1 MINVLYVTFAS
12 KNFDGAT
19 YSLMDLI
26 RSVRS
31 HVYPIVL
38 LRSKGCVYDYFKEN
52 NVECI
57 VCDFE
62 EDLCGKPRKIHQYV
76 KYILRYIP
84 KYIRYVVKNRKCV
97 RFVAD
102 QLKDRNIQ
110 IVHTNNSVL
119 TVGYDIAQRMHAKHV
134 WHLRGF
140 MDLDFGWMPFRG
152 WKNLKQLVSNSS
164 AAIGITKAVL
174 EHYIASNRANAYA
187 VFDAV
192 RSKQDICY
200 NPLKEKYFLFCSV
213 FLTKR
218 KGCEFAIKAFAL
230 SNLAAKGYRLRVI
243 GVANEKYQNK
253 LHRLVCECGVS
264 DYVDFIGQTD
274 NVKDHMQKATAF
286 LMCSENEGLGRVSI
300 EAMFYGCL
308 VIGRN
313 SGGTK
318 EFIINKKTGFL
329 FDNINECSQAM
340 QLAAGDDVTGI
351 IIRAQDFARDH
362 FSIENYGE
370 KILKIYAKVLNKNL

>member
-12 KNFDGAT
+12 RNFDGAT

-26 RSVRS
+26 QSVKEYV
-31 HVYPIVL
+31 HPIVL
-38 LRSKGCVYDYFKEN
+38 LRSKGCVYDYFSKN
-52 NVECI
+52 NIECI
-57 VCDFE
+57 ICDFE
-62 EDLCGKPRKIHQYV
+62 ENLCGKPQKFHQYI
-76 KYILRYIP
+76 KYIIRYIP
-84 KYIRYVVKNRKCV
+84 KYFRYIVKNRKCV
-97 RFVAD
+97 KYVIN
-102 QLKDRNIQ
+102 QLNDRDIQ

-119 TVGYDIAQRMHAKHV
+119 TIGYYIAQRMHAKHV

-140 MDLDFGWMPFRG
+140 MDLDFGWMPFMG
-152 WKNLKQLVSNSS
+152 WKDLKQKVANSS

-174 EHYIASNRANAYA
+174 EHYINPDRENAYA
-187 VFDAV
+187 IFDAV
-192 RSKQDICY
+192 RSEQSICY
-200 NPLKEKYFLFCSV
+200 DPIKEKYFLFCSV

-230 SNLAAKGYRLRVI
+230 SNLASQGYRLRII
-243 GVANEKYQNK
+243 GIANKKYENK
-253 LHRLVCECGVS
+253 LRQMTIESGIS
-264 DYVDFIGQTD
+264 DAIDFIGSTND
-274 NVKDHMQKATAF
+274 VKNHMQKATAL

-318 EFIINKKTGFL
+318 EFIINNKTGFL
-329 FDNINECSQAM
+329 FNNINECSFAM
-340 QLAAGDDVTGI
+340 QETVKNDVTAI
-351 IIRAQDFARDH
+351 ILNAQNFAKNN

-370 KILKIYAKVLNKNL
+370 KILKIYTKVLSQ

>member
-38 LRSKGCVYDYFKEN
+38 LRSKGCVYDYFREN

-62 EDLCGKPRKIHQYV
+62 ENVCGKPQKFHQYV
-76 KYILRYIP
+76 RCILRYIP
-84 KYIRYVVKNRKCV
+84 KYIRYVVKNRRCV
-97 RFVAD
+97 NYVANRL
-102 QLKDRNIQ
+102 QDRNIQ

-119 TVGYDIAQRMHAKHV
+119 TVGYDIAQRMQAKHV

-152 WKNLKQLVSNSS
+152 WRNLKQLVSNSS
-164 AAIGITKAVL
+164 AVIGITKAVL
-174 EHYIASNRANAYA
+174 EHYIALDRENAFV

-192 RSKQDICY
+192 RSKQNIC
-200 NPLKEKYFLFCSV
+200 NDPLKEKYFLFCSV

-230 SNLAAKGYRLRVI
+230 SNLASQGYRLRVI
-243 GVANEKYQNK
+243 GVANEKYINR
-253 LHRLVCECGVS
+253 LHNLVREYGVA
-264 DYVDFIGQTD
+264 DFVDFVGSSD
-274 NVKDHMQKATAF
+274 NVKEHMQKATAL

-318 EFIINKKTGFL
+318 EFVINRETGFI
-329 FDNINECSQAM
+329 FNNIDECSQAM
-340 QLAAGDDVTGI
+340 RIAAKNDVRDI
-351 IIRAQDFARDH
+351 IIKAQDFACNN